1 MRLEQVYLRDIG
13 PFDELKLKLE
23 PGTDPKRADVYLL
36 TGPNGCGKSTI
47 LFAIA
52 RALAVNYFMSIEAD
66 KLTGD
71 YSIFKKMWSKNSV
84 FGVSAGIHGAV
95 AISCAKSDDF
105 KSCFGG
111 NLVNKDMF
119 FLRDKYLYCQNMG
132 RGALEIYVDKTN
144 SQERFSWSA
153 FAYAGMRSVVDVNLT
168 SIQELS
174 DSPFSS
180 SLSFVNTSNAKNFA
194 TWIANQEFKSLKA
207 RKFGKIEKSEQL
219 MQSIRDI
226 ENTITK
232 IIERSFKFVT
242 SENDSNVRVELDGT
256 LIDLG
261 LLPDGLK
268 SIVSWVADL
277 LMRLDRIPWEN
288 DTPVLQRSFLLLLDE
303 IDIHLH
309 PEWQR
314 KVLPIVQEMFP
325 NAQIIAST
333 HSPFVVASVSDAQ
346 IIPLALDK
354 GKATLLEVQGSQLGV
369 SYSSILKSI
378 FGISSEFDLETE
390 ADFKRFR
397 EAKHRALQGDASA
410 EADMR
415 QVFEILKNRS
425 EETATLITYEWRQYQ
440 RQLEQKGQS

>member
-1 MRLEQVYLRDIG
+1 M
-13 PFDELKLKLE
+13 PNHFE
-23 PGTDPKRADVYLL
+23 PSKGLSTYEYSLDFSIVSNIEKTKILNSLSFY
-36 TGPNGCGKSTI
+36 GK
-47 LFAIA
+47 AI
-52 RALAVNYFMSIEAD
+52 RQKI
-66 KLTGD
+66 
-71 YSIFKKMWSKNSV
+71 NSYHDNL
-84 FGVSAGIHGAV
+84 GN
-95 AISCAKSDDF
+95 
-105 KSCFGG
+105 FGG
-111 NLVNKDMF
+111 SKHVVK
-119 FLRDKYLYCQNMG
+119 
-132 RGALEIYVDKTN
+132 
-144 SQERFSWSA
+144 FSWAA
-153 FAYAGMRSVVDVNLT
+153 FAYAGMRSIDDVNVT
-168 SIQELS
+168 SIQEPS
-174 DSPFSS
+174 DSPFDH
-180 SLSFVNTSNAKNFA
+180 SLSFTHTADAKKLA
-194 TWIANQEFKSLKA
+194 YWIANQEFKSLKA
-207 RKFGKIEKSEQL
+207 KQAGKEEKAVQL
-219 MQSIRDI
+219 MQSIGNI

-242 SENDSNVRVELDGT
+242 SENDSNVRVELDGAV
-256 LIDLG
+256 IDLG

-369 SYSSILKSI
+369 SYSSILNSI

-397 EAKHRALQGDASA
+397 EAKHRVLLGDVSA

-415 QVFEILKNRS
+415 QVFDILKNRS
-425 EETATLITYEWRQYQ
+425 EETATLIAYEWRQYQ
-440 RQLEQKGQS
+440 RQLEQKGQA